1 MNCPPL
7 KAVDGGVRC
16 SLGGPELSETTT
28 GQRRDV
34 RDSGATVVL
43 DDSRH
48 FHSAPRI
55 IVMFM
60 RSATFQNPWI
70 SKRAKIEP
78 DFPPATREVSHPAP
92 SP

>member
-7 KAVDGGVRC
+7 KAADGGVRC

-48 FHSAPRI
+48 FHSAPRN

-60 RSATFQNPWI
+60 RRQRSRILHFWHAMNPTH
-70 SKRAKIEP
+70 R
-78 DFPPATREVSHPAP
+78 
-92 SP
+92 